1 MAARSGRLGH
11 DCATMAESEDNFV
24 SRWSRRK
31 RKTREDAHDEATSRA
46 KVLQLEEESPSSAQA
61 GGDSEPGAA
70 PVRVEDLPDPDTLTE
85 EADFTVFMNKGV
97 PEALRRRALR
107 RLWRLNPLYANL
119 DGLNDYD
126 QDYTDAATVVAG
138 LKTLYKVGRGIV
150 LSDEDAPSAAKDGA
164 GPDETPAS
172 PAAPGEAGPAG
183 EEAAVA
189 RDRGDAEGAASTA
202 EPAASEST
210 STLDSSPATDTSRL
224 EKVRRR
230 GARSRRWGDS

>member
-1 MAARSGRLGH
+1 MPNILIV
-11 DCATMAESEDNFV
+11 DD
-24 SRWSRRK
+24 K
-31 RKTREDAHDEATSRA
+31 
-46 KVLQLEEESPSSAQA
+46 
-61 GGDSEPGAA
+61 DSM
-70 PVRVEDLPDPDTLTE
+70 RNMLTDTLTE
-85 EADFTVFMNKGV
+85 EADFTVFMNEAV

-150 LSDEDAPSAAKDGA
+150 LSDEDAPPAAKDGA

-172 PAAPGEAGPAG
+172 PAAPGEVGPAG
-183 EEAAVA
+183 EKAVVA
-189 RDRGDAEGAASTA
+189 CDRDDAEGAASPA
-202 EPAASEST
+202 EPAASEDASA
-210 STLDSSPATDTSRL
+210 LDSSPATDAGQL
-224 EKVRRR
+224 ENVRKR